1 MAMPSDPVESGC
13 ASRIALPACVVGDGD
28 GITSAPKV
36 SMKIRRYGF
45 CSYEAFTM
53 KTWHPIPKN
62 AHAMDRAEPHCPA
75 PVSVAMR
82 FVPDSLL
89 WQTWASAE
97 FGLCVAA

>member
-1 MAMPSDPVESGC
+1 MAATSTASLIAMPSDPVESGW
-13 ASRIALPACVVGDGD
+13 ASRIALPAWVVGDGD

-62 AHAMDRAEPHCPA
+62 EHAIERAEPHCPA
-75 PVSVAMR
+75 PVSVAIR
-82 FVPDSLL
+82 FVPASLL
-89 WQTWASAE
+89 
-97 FGLCVAA
+97 